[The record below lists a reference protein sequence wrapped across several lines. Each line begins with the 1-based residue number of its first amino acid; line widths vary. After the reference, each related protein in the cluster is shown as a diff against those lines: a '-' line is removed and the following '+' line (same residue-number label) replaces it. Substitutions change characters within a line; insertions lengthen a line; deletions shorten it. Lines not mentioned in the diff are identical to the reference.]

1 MSQSIEQCIEAESE
15 WMPEKLGWLNDGTAE
30 GNDIKRS
37 FKLGANFVLNTILP
51 EEMGLFAE
59 WLDNNKWFIYM
70 KYQWMQADTEV
81 TATTEELVHKY
92 LKSKD
97 NG

>member
-1 MSQSIEQCIEAESE
+1 MSQSIEQRIEAKAEETYQASSYQK
-15 WMPEKLGWLNDGTAE
+15 PLGQTMWHL
-30 GNDIKRS
+30 S
-37 FKLGANFVLNTILP
+37 FKTGANFVLNTILP
-51 EEMGLFAE
+51 EKMGLFAE